1 VTDLVAAPDR
11 TLPGTPDDSAAG
23 AEPSARRNAPLAEIM
38 RWSVLGLLVLLTLVL
53 IDVHR
58 FGGNNPVSMV
68 QPGTRGA
75 ATALFA
81 QDFPAIEQPDSKGLD
96 GQQYYAIARDP
107 FHLTETGA
115 HLDHP
120 RYRLQRPLLSW
131 AAWALHPN
139 GGGLGLVYALIAVT
153 TLGILA
159 GAIATGYLSWC
170 LRGPVWLAALF
181 PILPGSW
188 WALRVTV
195 SDAMA
200 LGLALGAIA
209 LASRSRYRWAVVVGI
224 LAVLAKEPVILV
236 LGGWWLAHRDR
247 RNLMVVAIP
256 ALAAAAWMG
265 YLHLA
270 LPPDLPRS
278 QDIALPFTGL
288 VGAWQQVWSGGGEY
302 VGMAC
307 TLGGF
312 AIGIAALA
320 FRRLRHPLGWAIA
333 VQLGFMLCMGVN
345 PTAMNFGGTRMAM
358 PVTILSA
365 VALATPDAHRST
377 AGVDE
382 VPERAIA

>member
-1 VTDLVAAPDR
+1 MVDGGGVTARLADHVAAMGAAVPTPHAER
-11 TLPGTPDDSAAG
+11 TVPWSELV
-23 AEPSARRNAPLAEIM
+23 
-38 RWSVLGLLVLLTLVL
+38 RWAVIGLLVLLALVL

-58 FGGNNPVSMV
+58 FGGNNPISMV
-68 QPGTRGA
+68 QPGTAGS
-75 ATALFA
+75 ATQLFTE
-81 QDFPAIEQPDSKGLD
+81 DFPALEQPDSKGLD
-96 GQQYYAIARDP
+96 GQQYYAMARDP
-107 FHLTETGA
+107 FHLSQTGS

-131 AAWALHPN
+131 AAWALHPS
-139 GGGLGLVYALIAVT
+139 GGGIGLVYALIAVT

-170 LRGPVWLAALF
+170 LRGPVWLASLF
-181 PILPGSW
+181 PILPGAW
-188 WALRVTV
+188 WSLRVTV

-209 LASRSRYRWAVVVGI
+209 LASRSRYRWAVAVGV

-247 RNLMVVAIP
+247 RNFAVLTVP
-256 ALAAAAWMG
+256 ALVAAAWMG

-278 QDIALPFTGL
+278 QNIALPFTGL
-288 VGAWQQVWSGGGEY
+288 IGSWNQVWSGGREY

-312 AIGIAALA
+312 AIGGLALA
-320 FRRLRHPLGWAIA
+320 VRRLRHPLAGPSPCSSPSCCAW
-333 VQLGFMLCMGVN
+333 G
-345 PTAMNFGGTRMAM
+345 
-358 PVTILSA
+358 S
-365 VALATPDAHRST
+365 TP
-377 AGVDE
+377 
-382 VPERAIA
+382 PP